1 MKSPREY
8 YITRSKREKALV
20 WAVVSFA
27 VLVLFYYGY
36 VITFPGDQ
44 EERTVL
50 QEKAILLRKLQGY
63 LNRGEIMKAEADTGA
78 MPWGGL
84 KLIQTH
90 NERQVLT
97 EIPRFLKELSAKSDL
112 ILSKDDIIQKQ
123 GLCKDPLLLRLEIA
137 IEIESI
143 PKVEQLKTFLYGLE
157 NNNEFTCN
165 IRQLRLK
172 RLDEGQGVNLSATF
186 DVFALIK
193 S

>member
-8 YITRSKREKALV
+8 YITRSKREKVLV

-27 VLVLFYYGY
+27 VLVLFYYVY
-36 VITFPGDQ
+36 VVTFPGDQ

-50 QEKAILLRKLQGY
+50 QEKALLLRKLQGY

-78 MPWGGL
+78 VPWGGL
-84 KLIQTH
+84 KLIQAH

-112 ILSKDDIIQKQ
+112 ILSKDDITQKQ
-123 GLCKDPLLLRLEIA
+123 GLYKDPLLLRLEIA
-137 IEIESI
+137 IEIESV
-143 PKVEQLKTFLYGLE
+143 PRVEQLKTFLYGLE
-157 NNNEFTCN
+157 NNSEFTCN

-172 RLDEGQGVNLSATF
+172 TLGEGQGVSLSATF